1 MTKKNYCD
9 FCALASLELL
19 VVPMRPTVQFSPKNN
34 KRIMFLRDT
43 NAPASS
49 LYSTKSYNLSHQ
61 TMTTSCSR
69 EAKAQKSQ

>member
-1 MTKKNYCD
+1 
-9 FCALASLELL
+9 
-19 VVPMRPTVQFSPKNN
+19 MRPTVQFSPKNN

-69 EAKAQKSQ
+69 EAKAQKSQSFFLVIFQLQNVID

>member
-1 MTKKNYCD
+1 
-9 FCALASLELL
+9 
-19 VVPMRPTVQFSPKNN
+19 MRPTVQFSPKNN
-34 KRIMFLRDT
+34 KRIMFLQDNKRIMFLQDT
-43 NAPASS
+43 GAPASS